1 MDRLLHIFVPG
12 PDVGEILEHLD
23 FDVHYV
29 DIEELCTRFN
39 TNLILGKSRS
49 DISKSLQTFGYNR
62 LSKPPSKHEVLKF
75 IKNLFGGFSVL
86 LWMGS
91 LFCFL
96 AYAIKVNSNEK
107 NPNDNLY
114 LGMALGVV
122 VLVTGTLSYYQE
134 KKTSK
139 ILECYDGIVEKYTT
153 CIRDGERLTVHVEDL
168 TPGDIIE
175 IKPGDVIPADV
186 RILESKSFKV
196 DDSSLTGESMPQVK
210 LPECTNINPLETKN
224 LAFYSTFAVEG
235 AAVGMVVH
243 TGDSTVLGR
252 IARLSTDLKWEK
264 TPISEEISVFIK
276 TITLV
281 ATCVGIVFFIIA
293 VILGYNWV
301 DAVVFLI
308 GTIVANVPEG
318 LLATVTVCLAL
329 TSKTMRAKNCMV
341 RNLETVETLG
351 AVTVICSDK
360 TGTLTQNKMCVSHV
374 WIDNNMY
381 SLNTFKGRL
390 DSSHLKGLSSWS
402 LLERCAIL
410 CNRAEFKDYG
420 QGKPPIFKETVGNVS
435 EAALLRCLEF
445 SIRDPAAYRQKYAKV
460 AEIPFH
466 SISKFQLSIHQN
478 ENLPE
483 YILVAK
489 GAPEKILEMCSTI
502 IVNLLEVP
510 ITDDVRMKIV
520 RAHNNLSSLG
530 ERVMGFCDLNLS
542 PSLYPFGFPFD
553 TDDINFPLFNLRFL
567 GLVSMV
573 DPPRPGVPDAVA
585 KCRQAGIKIVMITGD
600 HPLTAATVAKK
611 VGIISKGNL
620 TAQEVADKMGVPL
633 NEVDSSN
640 LKAIIV
646 HGSDLNDINPAE
658 LDKILTSY
666 SEIVFARTSPLQK
679 LRIVES
685 LQKLG
690 AVVAVTGDGV
700 NDSPALKKADVGIA
714 MGIAGSDV
722 SKQAADM
729 VLLDDNFASIVVGI
743 EEGRLIFENLKKSI
757 AYTLTSNIPELT
769 PFLLYIMI
777 GIPLALG
784 TVAIICVDLG
794 TDMLPAVSLA
804 YERSELDIMK
814 RPPRNSQKE
823 KLVSEHLISVA
834 CGQIGMLQAF
844 AGFLVYFVIM
854 AEHGFLPD
862 KLLWLRTHWDSRSIN
877 DLEDSYGQ
885 EWGYR
890 ERKILEYTCHTAFFV
905 SIVIVQWADL
915 IVCKTRNLSVF
926 TQGLT
931 NWVLNFALFFETCL
945 ACFLSYT
952 PGMGSAL
959 RMYPLKLEWWCPA
972 MPFFL
977 LIIIYD
983 ECRKGA
989 IRHLKCLT
997 SDDFY

>member
-1 MDRLLHIFVPG
+1 M
-12 PDVGEILEHLD
+12 
-23 FDVHYV
+23 
-29 DIEELCTRFN
+29 
-39 TNLILGKSRS
+39 
-49 DISKSLQTFGYNR
+49 
-62 LSKPPSKHEVLKF
+62 
-75 IKNLFGGFSVL
+75 
-86 LWMGS
+86 
-91 LFCFL
+91 
-96 AYAIKVNSNEK
+96 IKVNSNEK
-107 NPNDNLY
+107 NPKDNLY
-114 LGMALGVV
+114 LGIALGAVG
-122 VLVTGTLSYYQE
+122 LVTGIFSYYQE
-134 KKTSK
+134 KKTSR
-139 ILECYDGIVEKYTT
+139 ILECYDGIVEKYTM
-153 CIRDGERLTVHVEDL
+153 CIRDGERLSVHAEDL

-186 RILESKSFKV
+186 RILDTKSFKV

-210 LPECTNINPLETKN
+210 LPECTHPNPLETKN

-235 AAVGMVVH
+235 AAVGMVIN
-243 TGDSTVLGR
+243 TGDSTMLGK
-252 IARLSTDLKWEK
+252 IARLSSDLKWEK
-264 TPISEEISVFIK
+264 TPISEEISAFIK
-276 TITLV
+276 TITIV
-281 ATCVGIVFFIIA
+281 ATFIGVIFFITA

-301 DAVVFLI
+301 DALVFFI

-318 LLATVTVCLAL
+318 LLATVTVCLTL
-329 TSKTMRAKNCMV
+329 TSKTMRSKNCLV

-360 TGTLTQNKMCVSHV
+360 TGTLTHNKMNVSHI

-381 SLNTFKGRL
+381 SLNTLKGRV
-390 DSSHLKGLSSWS
+390 DSSHLKTLSSLS

-410 CNRAEFKDYG
+410 CNRAEFKEYG
-420 QGKPPIFKETVGNVS
+420 KRKPPVFKEIIGNVS

-445 SIRDPAAYRQKYAKV
+445 SIRDPIAYRQKYQKV

-478 ENLPE
+478 EGLPE

-489 GAPEKILEMCSTI
+489 GAPEKILEMCSTV
-502 IVNLLEVP
+502 IVNLIEIP
-510 ITDDVRMKIV
+510 ITDDFKLKII

-530 ERVMGFCDLNLS
+530 ERVMGFCDLNLP
-542 PSLYPFGFPFD
+542 PSLFPLGFPFD
-553 TDDINFPLFNLRFL
+553 TDDINFPIINLRFL
-567 GLVSMV
+567 GLVSMM
-573 DPPRPGVPDAVA
+573 DHPRPGVPDAVS

-611 VGIISKGNL
+611 VGIISKDTL
-620 TAQEVADKMGVPL
+620 TAEELVDKMRL
-633 NEVDSSN
+633 SKTQEDSSHSN
-640 LKAIIV
+640 GIIV
-646 HGSDLNDINPAE
+646 HGSELNTMAQAD
-658 LDKILTSY
+658 LDKVLTQY
-666 SEIVFARTSPLQK
+666 NEIVFARTSPLQK

-685 LQKLG
+685 FQKLG

-700 NDSPALKKADVGIA
+700 NDSPALKKADIGIA

-722 SKQAADM
+722 SKQASDM
-729 VLLDDNFASIVVGI
+729 VLLDDNFASIVMGI

-769 PFLLYIMI
+769 PFLMYIII

-794 TDMLPAVSLA
+794 TDMVPAISLA
-804 YERSELDIMK
+804 YERPELDIMK
-814 RPPRNSQKE
+814 RPPRNIQQE
-823 KLVSEHLISVA
+823 KLVNGQLISLA
-834 CGQIGMLQAF
+834 FGQIGMLQAF

-854 AEHGFLPD
+854 AEHGFLPN
-862 KLLWLRTHWDSRSIN
+862 KLLWLRTYWDSRSIN

-915 IVCKTRNLSVF
+915 IISKTRNLSVF
-926 TQGLT
+926 TQGLN
-931 NWVLNFALFFETCL
+931 NWALNFALMFETCL

-952 PGMGSAL
+952 PGMGPAL
-959 RMYPLKLEWWCPA
+959 RMYPLRLEWWCPA
-972 MPFFL
+972 LPFFA

-983 ECRKGA
+983 ECRKCA
-989 IRHLKCLT
+989 KRQLKFLT
-997 SDDFY
+997 ADDFN